1 MSTRHS
7 LLAGLIVTVAW
18 VVVGVLWITTVARM
32 VAWDRLEV
40 FAALDAFTLILYLP
54 ALPIAVI
61 AAWRRHWALAG
72 ASAVMIVAQI
82 VFLAPEISA
91 TTPLPDD
98 LGGALMLRVFD
109 ANVDQSNPNMAG
121 YAQEI
126 RQDRPEVVTLEEASP
141 VDLQQLVSRHA
152 LTQLPYQFWNGAR
165 GSRSLVIASRY
176 FLGPTIDTSVDGIPF
191 LVRTTVD
198 LPRGP
203 LALWIVHTTALI
215 DPGVQQWNDELN
227 GVDRLLRSDRPH
239 PLLVVGDFNATWSN
253 RGFRAILSTGLT
265 DAAAARGDDFAMTWS
280 QLTFPLPPLI
290 RIDHVLSG
298 PGVVVTSIRT
308 AAGPG
313 SDHRDLFATV
323 AVLNERR

>member
-1 MSTRHS
+1 M
-7 LLAGLIVTVAW
+7 TVAW
-18 VVVGVLWITTVARM
+18 VVVAVLWVTTVARM

-40 FAALDAFTLILYLP
+40 FAVLDAYTLVLYLP
-54 ALPIAVI
+54 ALPIAAI
-61 AAWRRHWALAG
+61 AAWRRHWALSG
-72 ASAVMIVAQI
+72 ASVVMIVAQV
-82 VFLAPEISA
+82 VFVAPEISA
-91 TTPLPDD
+91 ATALPHD
-98 LGGALMLRVFD
+98 LGGATMLRVFD
-109 ANVDQSNPNMAG
+109 ANVYQNNPSMAG

-126 RQDRPEVVTLEEASP
+126 RRDRPDVVTLEEASP
-141 VDLQQLVSRHA
+141 LDLQQLNSRHT
-152 LTQLPYQFWNGAR
+152 LTHLPYQFWNGAR

-176 FLGPTIDTSVDGIPF
+176 VLGPTVDMSVDGIPF
-191 LVRTTVD
+191 LARTTVD
-198 LPRGP
+198 LPRGT
-203 LALWIVHTTALI
+203 LALWAVHTTAVI
-215 DPGVQQWNDELN
+215 EPGVRQWNDELN
-227 GVDRLLRSDRPH
+227 GVYRLLRSARPH

-280 QLTFPLPPLI
+280 QLTSPLPPLI

-323 AVLNERR
+323 AVLDERR